1 MNFGK
6 NSTQK
11 KRKQLSSASSKRGK
25 RAGVTFLRILFLSF
39 AAVCVIFCCMG
50 IGAFRAIL
58 DTAPDISDVNIMPSG
73 NATFVYDADG
83 NQLQKLSAPNANR
96 MSVSIS
102 KIPLNMQHAIVAI
115 EDERFYEHN
124 GIDIQGILRAFVNGV
139 SHGFHFNE
147 GASTLT
153 QQLLKNNVF
162 TNWTNEGK
170 IERFKRKI
178 QEQYLA
184 LQLEASLTAEGMDT
198 KSVILENYLNTIN
211 LSAGTYGV
219 QAAAQRYFGK
229 NSEDL
234 TLSECAVLA
243 AIPQNPYAYNPI
255 RFPEENAKRRKKV
268 LTNMRNQGYISEAE
282 YQEAL
287 ADNVYERIQET
298 DSSQETATPYSYFID
313 ELTSQIITDLQE
325 QKGYTKVQAQN
336 ALYSGG
342 LRIYTTQD
350 PAIQSI
356 LDEEYQNEENF
367 PAHIQLGIDWALT
380 VQKADGTI
388 QNYSKEMMKLYFKDH
403 GEDNFDLLFDSEE
416 EAQHYVDE
424 YKAAVVGE
432 GETILAERISFAPQP
447 QSSMVIIDQHT
458 GYVKALVG
466 GRGEKT
472 ASLTLNRATDT
483 YRQPGSTFKP
493 LAVYGPAINDLGLT
507 LADTYVDQ
515 AITYEN
521 TNRPVKNAY
530 SGYRGTMTILCK
542 ARG

>member
-25 RAGVTFLRILFLSF
+25 QAGVTFLRILFLSF

-229 NSEDL
+229 
-234 TLSECAVLA
+234 
-243 AIPQNPYAYNPI
+243 
-255 RFPEENAKRRKKV
+255 
-268 LTNMRNQGYISEAE
+268 
-282 YQEAL
+282 
-287 ADNVYERIQET
+287 
-298 DSSQETATPYSYFID
+298 
-313 ELTSQIITDLQE
+313 
-325 QKGYTKVQAQN
+325 
-336 ALYSGG
+336 
-342 LRIYTTQD
+342 
-350 PAIQSI
+350 
-356 LDEEYQNEENF
+356 
-367 PAHIQLGIDWALT
+367 T
-380 VQKADGTI
+380 VKI
-388 QNYSKEMMKLYFKDH
+388 
-403 GEDNFDLLFDSEE
+403 
-416 EAQHYVDE
+416 
-424 YKAAVVGE
+424 
-432 GETILAERISFAPQP
+432 
-447 QSSMVIIDQHT
+447 
-458 GYVKALVG
+458 
-466 GRGEKT
+466 
-472 ASLTLNRATDT
+472 
-483 YRQPGSTFKP
+483 
-493 LAVYGPAINDLGLT
+493 
-507 LADTYVDQ
+507 
-515 AITYEN
+515 
-521 TNRPVKNAY
+521 
-530 SGYRGTMTILCK
+530 
-542 ARG
+542 

>member
-1 MNFGK
+1 
-6 NSTQK
+6 
-11 KRKQLSSASSKRGK
+11 
-25 RAGVTFLRILFLSF
+25 
-39 AAVCVIFCCMG
+39 MG

-298 DSSQETATPYSYFID
+298 DHYRSAGTERLYKSTGTKCTLQWWSS
-313 ELTSQIITDLQE
+313 DL
-325 QKGYTKVQAQN
+325 Y
-336 ALYSGG
+336 
-342 LRIYTTQD
+342 
-350 PAIQSI
+350 
-356 LDEEYQNEENF
+356 
-367 PAHIQLGIDWALT
+367 
-380 VQKADGTI
+380 
-388 QNYSKEMMKLYFKDH
+388 
-403 GEDNFDLLFDSEE
+403 
-416 EAQHYVDE
+416 
-424 YKAAVVGE
+424 
-432 GETILAERISFAPQP
+432 
-447 QSSMVIIDQHT
+447 HT
-458 GYVKALVG
+458 GSGNSVY
-466 GRGEKT
+466 
-472 ASLTLNRATDT
+472 
-483 YRQPGSTFKP
+483 PG
-493 LAVYGPAINDLGLT
+493 
-507 LADTYVDQ
+507 
-515 AITYEN
+515 
-521 TNRPVKNAY
+521 
-530 SGYRGTMTILCK
+530 
-542 ARG
+542 

>member
-1 MNFGK
+1 MEK
-6 NSTQK
+6 IPP
-11 KRKQLSSASSKRGK
+11 RKSENNCLPPPRKEENRL
-25 RAGVTFLRILFLSF
+25 GVTFLRILFLSF

-229 NSEDL
+229 KSSEDL
-234 TLSECAVLA
+234 TLCRMCRTCC
-243 AIPQNPYAYNPI
+243 NPPRILMHII
-255 RFPEENAKRRKKV
+255 RFVFRKKCKRRK
-268 LTNMRNQGYISEAE
+268 RY
-282 YQEAL
+282 
-287 ADNVYERIQET
+287 
-298 DSSQETATPYSYFID
+298 
-313 ELTSQIITDLQE
+313 
-325 QKGYTKVQAQN
+325 
-336 ALYSGG
+336 
-342 LRIYTTQD
+342 
-350 PAIQSI
+350 
-356 LDEEYQNEENF
+356 
-367 PAHIQLGIDWALT
+367 
-380 VQKADGTI
+380 
-388 QNYSKEMMKLYFKDH
+388 
-403 GEDNFDLLFDSEE
+403 
-416 EAQHYVDE
+416 
-424 YKAAVVGE
+424 
-432 GETILAERISFAPQP
+432 
-447 QSSMVIIDQHT
+447 
-458 GYVKALVG
+458 
-466 GRGEKT
+466 
-472 ASLTLNRATDT
+472 
-483 YRQPGSTFKP
+483 
-493 LAVYGPAINDLGLT
+493 
-507 LADTYVDQ
+507 
-515 AITYEN
+515 
-521 TNRPVKNAY
+521 
-530 SGYRGTMTILCK
+530 
-542 ARG
+542 